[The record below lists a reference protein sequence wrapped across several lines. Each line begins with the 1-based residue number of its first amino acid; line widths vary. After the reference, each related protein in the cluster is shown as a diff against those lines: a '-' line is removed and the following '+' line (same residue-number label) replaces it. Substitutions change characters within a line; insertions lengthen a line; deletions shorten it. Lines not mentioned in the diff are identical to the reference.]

1 MPRNQKSGHHRSVTE
16 DDKEIYR
23 DEPYEAPG
31 EDRYR
36 YSSKRRRKKRKPHVV
51 RNIIILILLTL
62 LLVGVIYLLFSYQK
76 INDGKNVTNILLIG
90 QDRREGEGTKRS
102 DSIIL
107 ASISHDK
114 KKITLTSIMRDT
126 YVTIPGHG
134 KNRINVAYEIGG
146 MKLLDQTIEQNLKVN
161 IDYNAEVD
169 FDGFIKAM
177 TAVGNLDIELKDYEA
192 EYLNVNS
199 SYGGV
204 ENYAWHLKAGMNSL
218 TPRQALAYSRI
229 RYVGNSDW
237 ERTQRQRTVITTAFN
252 KVKSSGPITMIRVA
266 SKVFPCLT
274 TDMSKGD
281 MIGMA
286 MMVMIDHINI
296 GDSLRVPFEGTYRPM
311 TLNSGAQVLYAD
323 MDANAKRLH
332 SVLYDSGSSANAAS
346 S

>member
-1 MPRNQKSGHHRSVTE
+1 MPRKQKSKHHQRIPDYDREDYRSSYDMPE
-16 DDKEIYR
+16 
-23 DEPYEAPG
+23 

-36 YSSKRRRKKRKPHVV
+36 RASGRKRKKKKPHVV
-51 RNIIILILLTL
+51 RNAILFL
-62 LLVGVIYLLFSYQK
+62 LLAFIFVGVVYLLFAYQK
-76 INDGKNVTNILLIG
+76 ANSGKEVTNVLLIG
-90 QDRREGEGTKRS
+90 QDRREGESTKRS

-107 ASISHDK
+107 ASINRSA

-126 YVTIPGHG
+126 YVPIPGHG
-134 KNRINVAYEIGG
+134 RNRINVAYEVGG
-146 MKLLDQTIEQNLKVN
+146 MELLDETIEQNLKID

-177 TAVGNLDIELKDYEA
+177 TAVGNLDIELKDYEV

-237 ERTQRQRTVITTAFN
+237 ERTQRQRTVITTAFH

-266 SKVFPCLT
+266 SQVFPCLT
-274 TDMSKGD
+274 TDMSKSD

-286 MMVMIDHINI
+286 MMVMFDHIDI

-323 MDANAKRLH
+323 LDTNAEKLH
-332 SVLYDSGSSANAAS
+332 SALYGSGTTATSS
-346 S
+346 

>member
-1 MPRNQKSGHHRSVTE
+1 MPRKQNSK
-16 DDKEIYR
+16 Y
-23 DEPYEAPG
+23 
-31 EDRYR
+31 RYR
-36 YSSKRRRKKRKPHVV
+36 PSSRRKKKKKKSHAA
-51 RNIIILILLTL
+51 RNVILLILLLVILVGISYL
-62 LLVGVIYLLFSYQK
+62 LLAYQK
-76 INDGKNVTNILLIG
+76 ASSGKEVTNVLLIG
-90 QDRREGEGTKRS
+90 QDRREGESTKRS

-107 ASISHDK
+107 ASINRSS

-126 YVTIPGHG
+126 YVPIPGHG

-146 MKLLDQTIEQNLKVN
+146 MKLLDQTIEQNLKVD

-237 ERTQRQRTVITTAFN
+237 ERTQRQRTVITTAFH
-252 KVKSSGPITMIRVA
+252 KVRSSGPITMIRVA
-266 SKVFPCLT
+266 SQVFPCLT
-274 TDMSKGD
+274 TDMRKSD

-286 MMVMIDHINI
+286 MMVMLDHIDI
-296 GDSLRVPFEGTYRPM
+296 GDNLRVPFDGTYRPM
-311 TLNSGAQVLYAD
+311 TLNSGAQVLSAD
-323 MDANAKRLH
+323 LDINAEKLH
-332 SVLYDSGSSANAAS
+332 AALYGSGASETAS

>member
-1 MPRNQKSGHHRSVTE
+1 MPRKQKSKHHQQIYNDYNEGYRSSYGMLEE
-16 DDKEIYR
+16 DERPIL
-23 DEPYEAPG
+23 
-31 EDRYR
+31 
-36 YSSKRRRKKRKPHVV
+36 KRKRKKRKPHIV
-51 RNIIILILLTL
+51 RNVILLFLLAVILVGAVYL
-62 LLVGVIYLLFSYQK
+62 LLAYQK
-76 INDGKNVTNILLIG
+76 VNSGKSVTNILLIG
-90 QDRREGEGTKRS
+90 QDRREGESTKRS

-107 ASISHDK
+107 ASINRST

-126 YVTIPGHG
+126 YVPIPGHK
-134 KNRINVAYEIGG
+134 KNRINVAYEAGG
-146 MKLLDQTIEQNLKVN
+146 MKLLDQTIEENLKVD

-192 EYLNVNS
+192 EYLNINS

-204 ENYAWHLKAGMNSL
+204 ENYAWHLKTGMNSL

-237 ERTQRQRTVITTAFN
+237 ERTQRQRTVITTAFH

-266 SKVFPCLT
+266 SQVFPCLT
-274 TDMSKGD
+274 TDMSKSE

-286 MMVMIDHINI
+286 MMVMLDRIDI
-296 GDSLRVPFEGTYRPM
+296 GESLRVPFDGTYRPT
-311 TLNSGAQVLYAD
+311 TLYSGAQVLSAD
-323 MDANAKRLH
+323 LDANAEKLH
-332 SVLYDSGSSANAAS
+332 TALYGNGAAETAS

>member
-1 MPRNQKSGHHRSVTE
+1 MPRTQKSKHHQRIPEDYSEDYRSSYDMADE
-16 DDKEIYR
+16 DPYR
-23 DEPYEAPG
+23 PTSG
-31 EDRYR
+31 RK
-36 YSSKRRRKKRKPHVV
+36 KRKRKPHVV
-51 RNIIILILLTL
+51 RNVILLIILLAILVGAVYL
-62 LLVGVIYLLFSYQK
+62 LLAYQK
-76 INDGKNVTNILLIG
+76 VNHGKEVTNILLIG
-90 QDRREGEGTKRS
+90 QDRREGESTKRS

-107 ASISHDK
+107 ASINRST

-126 YVTIPGHG
+126 YVPIPGHK
-134 KNRINVAYEIGG
+134 KNRINVAYEVGG
-146 MKLLDQTIEQNLKVN
+146 MKLLDETIEQNLKVN

-192 EYLNVNS
+192 KYLNINS

-237 ERTQRQRTVITTAFN
+237 ERTQRQRTVITTAFH

-266 SKVFPCLT
+266 SQVFPCLT
-274 TDMSKGD
+274 TDMSKSN

-286 MMVMIDHINI
+286 MMVMVDHIDI
-296 GDSLRVPFEGTYRPM
+296 GESLRVPFDGTYRPI
-311 TLNSGAQVLYAD
+311 TLYSGAQVLSAD
-323 MDANAKRLH
+323 LDTNAIKLH
-332 SVLYDSGSSANAAS
+332 AALYGDRTGDISSS
-346 S
+346 